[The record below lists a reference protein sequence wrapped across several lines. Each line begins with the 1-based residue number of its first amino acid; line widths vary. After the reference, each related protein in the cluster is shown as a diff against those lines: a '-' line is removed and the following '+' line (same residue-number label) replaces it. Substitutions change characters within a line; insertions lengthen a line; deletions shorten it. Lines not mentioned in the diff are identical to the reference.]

1 MVKKLILIIALLIAG
16 TYGGYYFGLKKGMA
30 PMAMLAS
37 AGETYVLTGPL
48 TQKDITPSKSFI
60 ALVEPINAVDIKP
73 QVTGTVEQVLFQDG
87 SKVQEGETL
96 FIIEQDKYQANVEA
110 AEAALDKARANVT
123 QIQNDYTRQ
132 EKLYN
137 QKFLP
142 KAELEIAES
151 NLMQARAAIKKAE
164 ADLKLAKL
172 DLEHTVLTAPI
183 TGRIGKALITKGNYV
198 SSQVSSLA
206 RLVQTNP
213 IRITFS
219 ITDKEN
225 LDVYTRI
232 QKGETLNLQV
242 KLMLSD
248 GQILNIKPNAIFTGN
263 EIDKTTATL
272 PVYIEYDNA
281 DGLLTPGN
289 YVTVLMN
296 LQNEQQALLVPQ
308 TAVLQDANG
317 KYVMKAVG
325 DSAIQQY
332 IEIGPAYENFYI
344 VEKGLTAEDIIILS
358 GAQKVHT
365 GQKIK
370 STAAQ

>member
-1 MVKKLILIIALLIAG
+1 
-16 TYGGYYFGLKKGMA
+16 
-30 PMAMLAS
+30 
-37 AGETYVLTGPL
+37 
-48 TQKDITPSKSFI
+48 
-60 ALVEPINAVDIKP
+60 
-73 QVTGTVEQVLFQDG
+73 
-87 SKVQEGETL
+87 
-96 FIIEQDKYQANVEA
+96 
-110 AEAALDKARANVT
+110 
-123 QIQNDYTRQ
+123 
-132 EKLYN
+132 
-137 QKFLP
+137 
-142 KAELEIAES
+142 
-151 NLMQARAAIKKAE
+151 
-164 ADLKLAKL
+164 
-172 DLEHTVLTAPI
+172 
-183 TGRIGKALITKGNYV
+183 LITKGNYV

-232 QKGETLNLQV
+232 QRGETLNLQV

-248 GQILNIKPNAIFTGN
+248 GQILNIKPNAVFTGN

-325 DSAIQQY
+325 DSALQQY

>member
-1 MVKKLILIIALLIAG
+1 MLKKLILVLAFLVGAA
-16 TYGGYYFGLKKGMA
+16 YGGYYFGLKKGMA
-30 PMAMLAS
+30 PMAMLAK
-37 AGETYVLTGPL
+37 AAETYVLTGPL
-48 TQKDITPSKSFI
+48 TQKDITPTKSFI

-87 SKVQEGETL
+87 STVHEGETL
-96 FIIEQDKYQANVEA
+96 FVIEQDKYQANVEA

-132 EKLYN
+132 EKLFS

-142 KAELEIAES
+142 KAELEVAES
-151 NLMQARAAIKKAE
+151 NLMQARAAVKKAE

-206 RLVQTNP
+206 RLVQTSP

-225 LDVYTRI
+225 LGVYTRL
-232 QKGETLNLQV
+232 QQGENLHLQV

-248 GQILNIKPNAIFTGN
+248 GQILSIKPTTIFTGN
-263 EIDKTTATL
+263 EIDKATATL
-272 PVYIEYDNA
+272 PVYIEYENT
-281 DGLLTPGN
+281 DGLLIPGN

-296 LQNEQQALLVPQ
+296 LQDEQKALLAPQ
-308 TAVLQDANG
+308 TAILQDTNG

-325 DSAIQQY
+325 DTAVQQY
-332 IEIGPAYENFYI
+332 VEVGPAYEEFYI
-344 VEKGLTAEDIIILS
+344 IKKGLNPEDVIILS
-358 GAQKVHT
+358 GAQKVQS